1 MKKAT
6 LIALLAIMLI
16 GMLAL
21 AACGT
26 KEEVV
31 EETPQVEEVADTL
44 ATPDNAGQAEAV
56 AEPVQDATK

>member
-1 MKKAT
+1 
-6 LIALLAIMLI
+6 MLI

-31 EETPQVEEVADTL
+31 EETTPVEEVVDTL
-44 ATPDNAGQAEAV
+44 AADAPAPVAEQP
-56 AEPVQDATK
+56 AEPVQEATK

>member
-31 EETPQVEEVADTL
+31 EETTPVEEVVDPL
-44 ATPDNAGQAEAV
+44 ATPDNVDQAEPV

>member
-31 EETPQVEEVADTL
+31 EETTPVEEVVDTL
-44 ATPDNAGQAEAV
+44 ATPDNVDQAEPV

>member
-31 EETPQVEEVADTL
+31 EETTPVEEVVDTL
-44 ATPDNAGQAEAV
+44 AADAPAPVAEQP
-56 AEPVQDATK
+56 AEPVQEATK

>member
-1 MKKAT
+1 
-6 LIALLAIMLI
+6 MLI

-31 EETPQVEEVADTL
+31 EETTPVEEVVDTL
-44 ATPDNAGQAEAV
+44 AADTVNPDQAEPV

>member
-31 EETPQVEEVADTL
+31 EETTPVEEVVEDTTL
-44 ATPDNAGQAEAV
+44 TDTVTPDAPQ
-56 AEPVQDATK
+56 PVEEVTK

>member
-31 EETPQVEEVADTL
+31 EETTPVEEVVDTL
-44 ATPDNAGQAEAV
+44 ATPDNVDQAEPV
-56 AEPVQDATK
+56 AEPVQEATK

>member
-1 MKKAT
+1 
-6 LIALLAIMLI
+6 MLI

-31 EETPQVEEVADTL
+31 EETTPVEEVVDTL
-44 ATPDNAGQAEAV
+44 ATPDNVDQAEPV